1 MTVWLGPSQKPGG
14 VAVGFQVLA
23 GGGAAAEGV
32 AGVVGMVAV
41 ADQNTDGPVDGG
53 QLGQPGHTG
62 NQRAWRHI
70 GIKGDSTIVV
80 DLAVPPVI
88 AF

>member
-1 MTVWLGPSQKPGG
+1 VEFQALAGG
-14 VAVGFQVLA
+14 VAP
-23 GGGAAAEGV
+23 EGV
-32 AGVVGMVAV
+32 AGVVGMMAV

-62 NQRAWRHI
+62 NRRAWWHI
-70 GIKGDSTIVV
+70 GIKGDSPIAV

-88 AF
+88 AV